1 LHSHPIGLLDVR
13 HYFRQLIALIE
24 QARGEGFIY
33 AEHRALLLW
42 NEDPDMLLDDMAA
55 YVPPSDLSRWVE
67 RPAGGS
73 SGT

>member
-1 LHSHPIGLLDVR
+1 
-13 HYFRQLIALIE
+13 
-24 QARGEGFIY
+24 
-33 AEHRALLLW
+33 
-42 NEDPDMLLDDMAA
+42 MLLDDMAA